1 MHYVNVRRLP
11 SRAALRDNDRHSMN
25 EFAEQ
30 EFSLKLSSALA
41 AIDAV
46 LKERLIRSE
55 DVSAKNEIRAINA
68 AVADAA
74 HVD

>member
-1 MHYVNVRRLP
+1 
-11 SRAALRDNDRHSMN
+11 MN

-30 EFSLKLSSALA
+30 EFAVKLSSALA
-41 AIDAV
+41 AMDAV

-68 AVADAA
+68 AIADAA